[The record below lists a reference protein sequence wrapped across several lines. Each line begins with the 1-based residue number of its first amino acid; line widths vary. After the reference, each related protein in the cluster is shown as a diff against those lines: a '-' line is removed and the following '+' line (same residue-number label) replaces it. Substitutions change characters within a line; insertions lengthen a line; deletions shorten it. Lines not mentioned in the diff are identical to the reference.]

1 MRNKSYL
8 LIDCYSNIEEIK
20 TFKQLK
26 ELHINE
32 IMNDLLDNI
41 DDLDIVK
48 IDTDTLGEYAK
59 GKEPTLKEI
68 KENLEGYGYKIK
80 DLNNLKII
88 KENK

>member
-1 MRNKSYL
+1 MKDKHYL
-8 LIDCYSNIEEIK
+8 LIDCYSDTEEIK

-41 DDLDIVK
+41 HDIEIVK

-68 KENLEGYGYKIK
+68 KDNLESYGYEIK
-80 DLNNLKII
+80 VI
-88 KENK
+88 KK